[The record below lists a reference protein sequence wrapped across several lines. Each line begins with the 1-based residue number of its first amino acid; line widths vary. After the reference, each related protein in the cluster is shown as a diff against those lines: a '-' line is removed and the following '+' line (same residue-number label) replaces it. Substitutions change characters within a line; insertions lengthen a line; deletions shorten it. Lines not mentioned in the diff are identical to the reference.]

1 MTTDALTS
9 NLFAEETLSATVRP
23 HLVQTLFSAVCKK
36 SKLFHLVG
44 FLFR

>member
-9 NLFAEETLSATVRP
+9 NLFAEETLSATV

-44 FLFR
+44 FFI